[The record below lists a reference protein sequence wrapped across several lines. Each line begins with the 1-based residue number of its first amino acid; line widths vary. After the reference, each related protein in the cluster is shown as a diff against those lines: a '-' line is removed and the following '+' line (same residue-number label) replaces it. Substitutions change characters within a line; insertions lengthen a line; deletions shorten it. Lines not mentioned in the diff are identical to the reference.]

1 MEYLWNTYG
10 IPMEYQWN
18 TDEYHGT
25 HMEYQWNTDGLQWN
39 AYGIQWDTYGILMEY
54 NGISSDA
61 VPEDYPQNLKMATDL
76 QKPPMCPSH
85 LTNA

>member
-1 MEYLWNTYG
+1 MGYNGIPMEYLWNTNG
-10 IPMEYQWN
+10 IQMEHQWN
-18 TDEYHGT
+18 T
-25 HMEYQWNTDGLQWN
+25 MEHIWNTNGMQWNT
-39 AYGIQWDTYGILMEY
+39 YGIQWDTNGILMEY

-61 VPEDYPQNLKMATDL
+61 VLEDHPQNLKMATDL